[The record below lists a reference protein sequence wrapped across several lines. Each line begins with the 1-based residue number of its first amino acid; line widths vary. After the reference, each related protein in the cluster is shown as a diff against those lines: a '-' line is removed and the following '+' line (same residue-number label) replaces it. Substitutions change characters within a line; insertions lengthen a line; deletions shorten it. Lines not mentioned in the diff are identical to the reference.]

1 MYQIIQVSKLQRFS
15 IRDIRQGVVD
25 KLMERLKDG
34 YNPARPLTVIKKEHN
49 YIVADGNHRLKVLQD
64 LGIETVPCLIRDGDP
79 YRLAVECNADEDT
92 YAPMDLFDWLDIVGR
107 LRDEGLTQKE
117 IGDKIGW
124 SRGVISQYVV
134 LQDKIATPVLKL
146 SKNHE
151 KGRVANSATGV
162 ATFTFTE
169 GWFRDSGLYDLQE
182 KYQKQLMEG
191 FIADKCNWNKDKV
204 RRESAKY
211 KSWQDMIDIAK
222 DSLANVGD
230 LDTIISLVENNSF
243 RNTDQLKHKI
253 QDLNKKAKDK
263 LICGDALIELEKLED
278 GSIDIVI
285 TDPPYGIDYKSNR
298 SKFEEH
304 VTKEKIKN
312 DGLDEALSLID
323 STCELLDRKTKPDSH
338 FYFFTGWQ
346 TCPQFREIIGKYFD
360 IKNIIIW
367 DKGNHGAGDLD
378 YAWGNRYE
386 MIIFAMK
393 GKRPLRVRKSDIIS
407 VPKVNSAKMIH
418 PTQKPEQI
426 ITELLSVSARTAD
439 TICDPFMGSGST
451 IRAIKQQSNLNY
463 IGIELD
469 PNIFELA
476 KAAIGGDNQLLR

>member
-1 MYQIIQVSKLQRFS
+1 MNYQVVNVTELKPFP
-15 IRDIRQGVVD
+15 IRDIRANVVS
-25 KLMERLKDG
+25 KLTERIQEG
-34 YNPARPLTVIKKEHN
+34 YNPARPLSVVRNNDN
-49 YIVADGNHRLKVLQD
+49 YIVVDGNHRLKVLQE
-64 LGIETVPCLIRDGDP
+64 LGIEEVPCLIRDGDP
-79 YRLAVECNADEDT
+79 YKLAVECNADEDT
-92 YAPMDLFDWLDIVGR
+92 YAPMDLFDWLGVIGR
-107 LRDEGLTQKE
+107 LRTEGMTQAE
-117 IGDKIGW
+117 IGEKIGW
-124 SRGVISQYVV
+124 SRTKVADYARLIEN
-134 LQDKIATPVLKL
+134 T
-146 SKNHE
+146 
-151 KGRVANSATGV
+151 VANVLELAKVHQSGRATENV
-162 ATFTFTE
+162 AMVTFTE
-169 GWFRDSGLYDLQE
+169 RWFRDSGLYDLQE

-346 TCPQFREIIGKYFD
+346 TCPQFREIIGKYFN
-360 IKNIIIW
+360 IKSIIIW

-386 MIIFAMK
+386 MIIFAIK
-393 GKRPLRVRKSDIIS
+393 GKRPLQVRKSDIIS
-407 VPKVNSAKMIH
+407 VPKVDSSKMIH
-418 PTQKPEQI
+418 PTQKPEQVI
-426 ITELLSVSARTAD
+426 SELLSVSARTAD
-439 TICDPFMGSGST
+439 TVCDPFMGSGS
-451 IRAIKQQSNLNY
+451 AIKAIREFGDLNY

-469 PNIFELA
+469 NNYFEKA
-476 KAAIGGDNQLLR
+476 KAYVLA